1 MRPPFDCCMCYKC
14 NTSLSKAAAPLGFAI
29 PVDVRPSADTGS
41 ARGECSEHT
50 LKRWESGCE

>member
-1 MRPPFDCCMCYKC
+1 MCYKC

-29 PVDVRPSADTGS
+29 PVDLRPSADTGS
-41 ARGECSEHT
+41 AWGECSEHT